1 MVNGWRYLLGVIIL
15 SSIRWFLWMRVAGIA
30 VVITAA
36 VLLTVLRLLVG
47 ALEFYHE
54 EIEDRLT
61 KELGTADSV

>member
-47 ALEFYHE
+47 A
-54 EIEDRLT
+54 
-61 KELGTADSV
+61 